1 MSPVG
6 RISVVCPA
14 YEEELVLPRFHAELA
29 AVLDALRP
37 DYDAE
42 VVYVDDGSED
52 GTLGVLRRLAA
63 TDPRGRLLS
72 RRAADALL
80 RLPEAHRFLRGMV
93 HWLGFPTATVRF
105 QVASRGAGVSKFTF
119 GRLTAFAV
127 DALLSFSKVPLR
139 LSLFLGLLF
148 LLA

>member
-42 VVYVDDGSED
+42 VVYVDDGSLD
-52 GTLGVLRRLAA
+52 GTLAA
-63 TDPRGRLLS
+63 AHGLPADGLDVQIVAAN
-72 RRAADALL
+72 RASFTIGPITNEIIETQQAVAD
-80 RLPEAHRFLRGMV
+80 RFHR
-93 HWLGFPTATVRF
+93 
-105 QVASRGAGVSKFTF
+105 
-119 GRLTAFAV
+119 
-127 DALLSFSKVPLR
+127 
-139 LSLFLGLLF
+139 LGLIPRQI
-148 LLA
+148 AVRDIVWQAAQS